1 MPLPEKCV
9 LITED
14 EFLLAMWLRQ
24 VLEEEGY
31 AVVGPATSVEE
42 AVQLIEKAKPN
53 GAILD
58 INLKGEM
65 VYPAAKELMERGIPF
80 VFATGYSTLDV
91 PTTFRSIP
99 RLEKPVTPEILVR
112 ALKEVFR
119 RAYPNCSSS
128 TDGQASL
135 H

>member
-1 MPLPEKCV
+1 MPLPGKRV

-14 EFLLAMWLRQ
+14 EFFLAMWLRQ

-65 VYPAAKELMERGIPF
+65 VYPAARELMERGIPF
-80 VFATGYSTLDV
+80 LFATGYSTLDV

-99 RLEKPVTPEILVR
+99 RLEKPVTAEILVR

-119 RAYPNCSSS
+119 RAYPN
-128 TDGQASL
+128 ALL

>member
-1 MPLPEKCV
+1 MPLPGKRV

-14 EFLLAMWLRQ
+14 EFFLAMWLRQ

-42 AVQLIEKAKPN
+42 AIQLIEKAKPN

-65 VYPAAKELMERGIPF
+65 VYPAARELMERGIPF

-99 RLEKPVTPEILVR
+99 RLEKPVTAEILVR

-119 RAYPNCSSS
+119 RAYPN
-128 TDGQASL
+128 ALL

>member
-1 MPLPEKCV
+1 MPLPGKRV

-14 EFLLAMWLRQ
+14 EFFLAMWLRQ

-65 VYPAAKELMERGIPF
+65 VYPAARELMERGIPF

-99 RLEKPVTPEILVR
+99 RLEKPVTAEILVR

-119 RAYPNCSSS
+119 RAYPN
-128 TDGQASL
+128 ALL